1 MSNQIFNVIQL
12 LQLVTL
18 CCQGKSDLA
27 EMKCKEYILDF
38 KNAVRII
45 VSSHDFWPLKIAMFE
60 YIINCYMNSNDPKSM
75 QQPQEEENAEEDEPV
90 ENAVDES
97 DIGLLLQLIEVIN
110 HDFEAYLAEQFSVN
124 TI

>member
-60 YIINCYMNSNDPKSM
+60 YIINCYMNSNDPKFM